1 MKKMASFLIVFG
13 SGLAA
18 FGISGLG
25 GSFSSDRLPGT
36 WSGSLGWSLNNQIEI
51 VVGIVSPAFGLILR
65 RDSR

>member
-1 MKKMASFLIVFG
+1 MKRVAALLIVLG

-18 FGISGLG
+18 LGVSGFG

-51 VVGIVSPAFGLILR
+51 VAGVVSLAFGLILR
-65 RDSR
+65 RDSK

>member
-1 MKKMASFLIVFG
+1 MKKIANLLIVLG

-18 FGISGLG
+18 FGVSGFG

-51 VVGIVSPAFGLILR
+51 VVGLVSLAYGLILR
-65 RDSR
+65 RDSK